1 MNCELNGRSESALA
15 VMRTARGLLCIFWG
29 LPLSLLLFSQALTI
43 RTSFVL
49 PAYLPGVMLICIGV
63 IWLWSAGRMSP
74 SWRALVRQTIMI
86 LCLIIYFAPFVSW
99 WEMLPAT
106 AYLLS
111 NLWLFFLTVAGLL
124 HLLNRL
130 AGDVAEQTDC
140 QSLALEARFCR
151 RTVFLLMMLPLVLI
165 YLRAAAGA
173 LIHGGSLYSE
183 IAQNLIALPSWTL
196 LLFLFPFPMTMANL
210 WRARNQCLG
219 MLDISRR
226 KAE

>member
-1 MNCELNGRSESALA
+1 
-15 VMRTARGLLCIFWG
+15 
-29 LPLSLLLFSQALTI
+29 
-43 RTSFVL
+43 
-49 PAYLPGVMLICIGV
+49 
-63 IWLWSAGRMSP
+63 
-74 SWRALVRQTIMI
+74 
-86 LCLIIYFAPFVSW
+86 
-99 WEMLPAT
+99 
-106 AYLLS
+106 
-111 NLWLFFLTVAGLL
+111 
-124 HLLNRL
+124 
-130 AGDVAEQTDC
+130 VAEQTDC